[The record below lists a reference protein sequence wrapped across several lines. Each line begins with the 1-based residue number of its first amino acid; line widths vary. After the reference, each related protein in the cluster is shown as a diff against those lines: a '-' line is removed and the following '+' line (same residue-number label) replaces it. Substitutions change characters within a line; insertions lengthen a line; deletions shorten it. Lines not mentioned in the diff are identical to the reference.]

1 MGFGGGGGSGN
12 VKSDINVTPLVD
24 IVLVMLIIFLVAMP
38 IVMKNIDIE
47 VPRKTDEPPEQII
60 VPDQV
65 TVELTKAGVVLLN
78 GVEINRSELA
88 VKLRDRLQHKRD
100 KVVFVD
106 FDENTRYGDA
116 VQIMDT
122 AKGAGA
128 TTVALKMKDAYNTAP
143 APGADPGTAPTPPA
157 PAPTP

>member
-1 MGFGGGGGSGN
+1 MAFGGGGPGK

-38 IVMKNIDIE
+38 IVMKNIEIE
-47 VPRKTDEPPEQII
+47 VPKKIDEPPEN
-60 VPDQV
+60 VVLPDQV
-65 TVELTKAGVVLLN
+65 TIEVTKAGSILLN
-78 GVEINRSELA
+78 GVEIARTELA
-88 VKLRDRLQHKRD
+88 TKLRDRLQHKRE
-100 KVVFVD
+100 KAVFVD

-116 VQIMDT
+116 VSIMDV

-128 TTVALKMKDAYNTAP
+128 TTVALKMKDENNSPGTP
-143 APGADPGTAPTPPA
+143 APGAPA

>member
-1 MGFGGGGGSGN
+1 MAFGGGGGAGN

-38 IVMKNIDIE
+38 IVMKNIDVEI
-47 VPRKTDEPPEQII
+47 PRKTDEPPEQII

-65 TVELTKAGVVLLN
+65 TIELTKAGVLLVN
-78 GVEINRSELA
+78 GVETSRSELA
-88 VKLRDRLQHKRD
+88 TKLRDRLQHKRE

-106 FDENTRYGDA
+106 FDDSTRYGDA

-128 TTVALKMKDAYNTAP
+128 TTVALKMKDDGASS
-143 APGADPGTAPTPPA
+143 APGAPPGTPVPP